1 MGKNVNYKQ
10 FEQFK
15 KKLEKTLNDDSR
27 QKFMEDCT
35 KELAA
40 RLLARVIK
48 LSPTKTSALK
58 KQWSIDNKIIN
69 VEKVGEEY
77 HCTIFNS
84 IDYGSYVNYGHR
96 IMDKDKNPIGWV
108 PGQHFLAISENEVN
122 ALAPALLEKRL
133 MEYLKNALE

>member
-1 MGKNVNYKQ
+1 MGKNVDYKQ

-15 KKLEKTLNDDSR
+15 KKLEKTLSDDSR
-27 QKFMEDCT
+27 QKFMEDCA

-40 RLLARVIK
+40 RLLSRVIK

-69 VEKVGEEY
+69 VEKVGDTY

-84 IDYGSYVNYGHR
+84 IDYASYVNYGHR
-96 IMDKDKNPIGWV
+96 TRGHDGWV
-108 PGQHFLAISENEVN
+108 DGQFFLEISENEVN

-133 MEYLKNALE
+133 VQYMKEAFK

>member
-15 KKLEKTLNDDSR
+15 KKLEKELSDANR
-27 QKFMEDCT
+27 QKFLEDCT

-69 VEKVGEEY
+69 VEKVGDEY

-84 IDYGSYVNYGHR
+84 TDYASYVNYGHR
-96 IMDKDKNPIGWV
+96 IMDKDKRPIGWV
-108 PGQHFLAISENEVN
+108 PGQHFMAISENEVN